1 MFALRRRAIGVS
13 VALVAAASLTATLL
27 ISTALAQDPP
37 DPSIT
42 SITVSDI
49 TMTTAK
55 VTVNLAD
62 ADDGT
67 TVYLKYG
74 SATVRPLTSPRAPA
88 YNVGNPERV
97 DPSAG
102 RWVYVYED
110 ADPLRSES
118 SNGAATFNLP
128 DSALPPDKL
137 EDGIQDLWASYEV
150 LVEASL
156 DDTFTTGVATETF
169 MTLPPEPR
177 GGWFDATKTAMGIL
191 TWLSNLSGTPHTV
204 YYRWRAEDATTWNT
218 GSFMVPWGNPQTDT
232 HQVMTGLVS
241 HTPYVME
248 ASLDPTF
255 LPADETVTDTGW
267 TREPD
272 VVRMGI
278 RKVTETEATVTA
290 VMDYPNGKDY
300 HMSCLSLPPGSS
312 VEDYYWHRA
321 IEGLRLNGY
330 VGSSP
335 LQSLTAAT
343 DYDYYC
349 RLNFEEVDH
358 ASYSARLG
366 GKGLRTLGTDTALA
380 EISATLSGASATI
393 TVDLANTDGTNN
405 DVYLR
410 HREYPSEEW
419 PAGVP
424 RATTTATAQWITTL
438 TDDTVHEFEASL
450 DLDFPETETLTLY
463 LTVGNPPYNTV
474 PDIGSS
480 TPPEETNTG
489 DGDPPPEETN
499 TGDDTPPEETN
510 TGDDTPPEETNT
522 GDEETNTGDGNTSRG
537 DQQRR

>member
-1 MFALRRRAIGVS
+1 MVDRNQSQTLLVIYVDTNRYEPIVEETSRYVRANRRAIGVS
-13 VALVAAASLTATLL
+13 VALVAVASLTGDRCPHIDRTG
-27 ISTALAQDPP
+27 PRP
-37 DPSIT
+37 RPSIT

-49 TMTTAK
+49 TMTTAT

-74 SATVRPLTSPRAPA
+74 SATVRPPIPRAPA

-191 TWLSNLSGTPHTV
+191 TWLSNLSGTPHTI
-204 YYRWRAEDATTWNT
+204 YYRWRAEDATTWIT
-218 GSFMVPWGNPQTDT
+218 GSFVVPWGNPQTDT

-241 HTPYVME
+241 HTPYVVE

-255 LPADETVTDTGW
+255 LSADETVTDTGW

-290 VMDYPNGKDY
+290 VMDHPNGKDY
-300 HMSCLSLPPGSS
+300 NLECQSQLDDAVDQWSSSGNPSLM
-312 VEDYYWHRA
+312 D
-321 IEGLRLNGY
+321 GY
-330 VGSSP
+330 VGAVSLSP
-335 LQSLTAAT
+335 LAAT
-343 DYDYYC
+343 TDYGYQC
-349 RLNFEEVDH
+349 Q
-358 ASYSARLG
+358 LG
-366 GKGLRTLGTDTALA
+366 
-380 EISATLSGASATI
+380 I
-393 TVDLANTDGTNN
+393 
-405 DVYLR
+405 
-410 HREYPSEEW
+410 
-419 PAGVP
+419 
-424 RATTTATAQWITTL
+424 Q
-438 TDDTVHEFEASL
+438 F
-450 DLDFPETETLTLY
+450 
-463 LTVGNPPYNTV
+463 
-474 PDIGSS
+474 
-480 TPPEETNTG
+480 
-489 DGDPPPEETN
+489 
-499 TGDDTPPEETN
+499 
-510 TGDDTPPEETNT
+510 
-522 GDEETNTGDGNTSRG
+522 
-537 DQQRR
+537 